1 MKKIKALA
9 LIAMIIAVMTATVS
23 GIWAHSFADVDEFD
37 VSINTLSSLG
47 VIRGKS
53 ATVFSPDD
61 NVTRWQMALMI
72 TKLSTGITDD
82 EIWRENSGDFP
93 FTDVKEHHYR
103 ASVAHAAAKG
113 IIIGTTERLF
123 SPDQS
128 ITLQDGYT
136 MACRILDYSGEKMDE
151 GYPESYIEKA
161 EQLGL
166 SAGLEGLDYTA
177 SLNRTQ
183 SAQLI
188 FNLFMAKTADGELMS
203 EISFGYTPSRLVLA
217 ATSQRRISDSIRYTK
232 SGKIALC
239 YLLPNGTLSPEV
251 KLYDESVL
259 NLDALTDAALN
270 SLVGKSWDVMQN
282 SEGNI
287 LCAFDCALTEVDA
300 FEIDGESIVING
312 EKYKA
317 VESYSYE
324 LKDGKSPKRNEIIV
338 YGFGGRY
345 LSGQILTCGDLALG
359 NEYFSLKCYD
369 DNGDGKADRAV
380 YLPYSLGVISKE
392 GSIIRIDG
400 EGSLE
405 LKTSKTSV
413 RGTVPTSPAYAL
425 YCYDS
430 EARELNIVKEFPLQ
444 SGYVTHAEEGYLY
457 ISKDIAGE
465 GVKYAIGTKSL
476 PNAKAD
482 TVIAALPENYTEEE
496 GYSVEFVADDEKM
509 CILALT
515 VKDYTSS
522 QSYVQGTGYVSSANC
537 AVISDAPNTDLI
549 SAGYIELNVI
559 DAKGNERALIV
570 KSKGDSPFAVGDM
583 VEYEYIGVVDI
594 ESVGETVVYSVSSIT
609 SRPYVVLSQSTA
621 YTYHMGCAGN
631 RFGLGKRASGQ
642 TDIEY
647 DGQAI
652 IGSDTRVLSFDGSAV
667 RDITSTVLKNGFER
681 TVSAGY
687 CMYLSVN
694 GENGHAELIYLR
706 EKGSMSSGAIDAD
719 FTTVAYLSEI
729 STKDDNV
736 RYADGVYVYPHA
748 VDLISG
754 KTVSAYAPID
764 VSNGNYIQSSGCFA
778 AYVDDEG
785 KLCLLSGEPF
795 NKNTSNSNASYIKRA
810 VVTAIEHDENGLI
823 CITANGK
830 VYTTSNINI
839 YELNQSR
846 ELVDYYN
853 IDILLGGNYLVNG
866 NYCIA
871 DIVISATEDGVA
883 ESITVIIH
891 II

>member
-1 MKKIKALA
+1 MKKIKSLA
-9 LIAMIIAVMTATVS
+9 LIAMIIVIMTATVS

-103 ASVAHAAAKG
+103 SSVAYAAQNG
-113 IIIGTTERLF
+113 IIIGTSDTLF

-166 SAGLEGLDYTA
+166 SAGLDGLDYTA
-177 SLNRTQ
+177 PLNRTQ

-203 EISFGYTPSRLVLA
+203 EISFGYTPARLVLA
-217 ATSQRRISDSIRYTK
+217 ATSQRRISDSLRYTK

-239 YLLPNGTLSPEV
+239 YLLQNGTLSSDV
-251 KLYDESVL
+251 LVCDESVL

-282 SEGNI
+282 SEGHI
-287 LCAFDCALTEVDA
+287 LCAFECASAEIDA
-300 FEIDGESIVING
+300 FEADSSIIING
-312 EKYKA
+312 EKYKP
-317 VESYSYE
+317 VESYSYD
-324 LKDGKSPKRNEIIV
+324 LKDGKSPKNNEIII

-345 LSGQILTCGDLALG
+345 RAGQILTGDDLAVN

-369 DNGDGKADRAV
+369 DNGDGKADRAA
-380 YLPYSLGVISKE
+380 YIPYSFGRISTV

-413 RGTVPTSPAYAL
+413 RGTVPTSPTYAL

-522 QSYVQGTGYVSSANC
+522 QSYVQGSGYVSSSNC
-537 AVISDAPNTDLI
+537 AVVTDAPKTELLDF
-549 SAGYIELNVI
+549 GYLELDVI
-559 DAKGNERALIV
+559 NAKGIERALIV
-570 KSKGDSPFAVGDM
+570 KSVNNASYAVGDI
-583 VEYEYIGVVDI
+583 VEYEYVGVVDI
-594 ESVGETVVYSVSSIT
+594 ENVGETVVYSVSSIT
-609 SRPYVVLSQSTA
+609 SRPYVVLSQSKA
-621 YTYHMGCAGN
+621 YTYHIGCSGN

-642 TDIEY
+642 TYIEY

-652 IGSDTRVLSFDGSAV
+652 IGPDTRVLSFDGNAV
-667 RDITSTVLKNGFER
+667 RDITSSVLKNGFER

-706 EKGSMSSGAIDAD
+706 EKGAMSSGANSAD

-729 STKDDNV
+729 SIKDENV
-736 RYADGVYVYPHA
+736 KYSDGVYIYPHA

-754 KTVSAYAPID
+754 KTVLAYAPID

-785 KLCLLSGEPF
+785 NLCLLGGEPF
-795 NKNTSNSNASYIKRA
+795 DKNTSNDSASYIKRA
-810 VVTAIEHDENGLI
+810 VVTAFEHDESGLI

-830 VYTTSNINI
+830 VYKTPKVEI

-853 IDILLGGNYLVNG
+853 ISLLLGGNYLVNG